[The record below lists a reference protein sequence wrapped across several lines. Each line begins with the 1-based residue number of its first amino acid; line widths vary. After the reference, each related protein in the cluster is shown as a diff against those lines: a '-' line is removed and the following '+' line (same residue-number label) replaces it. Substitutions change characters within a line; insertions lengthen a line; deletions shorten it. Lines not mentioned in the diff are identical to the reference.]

1 MQNRILK
8 FFNFMNVFEN
18 KKNFKRAMVLLC
30 IATIFNLFV
39 RIEAIYNASSG
50 NLMIPIVMPIAIAVI
65 GFITITLSALLI
77 QYTWYRRV
85 NYGFALQF
93 AATVDVIVSFVSF
106 IMFLFNGTS
115 IDSKFVII
123 TGYVGILMLISIM
136 SYAVAKYT
144 TDRQVAIEPELDDS
158 FEEGGFDINDI
169 EDDAQPENNKSIKI
183 TFMGNLFRSFVVIFA
198 KPFIV
203 VGLGMGVASQIM

>member
-1 MQNRILK
+1 MQNKILK

-18 KKNFKRAMVLLC
+18 KKNFKRSMVLLF
-30 IATIFNLFV
+30 IATLFNLFI
-39 RIEAIYNASSG
+39 RIEAIYDASSG

-77 QYTWYRRV
+77 QYTWYNRV

-106 IMFLFNGTS
+106 IMFLFNGTA
-115 IDSKFVII
+115 IDSKTVII
-123 TGYVGILMLISIM
+123 AGYVGIFILISIM

-144 TDRQVAIEPELDDS
+144 TNRQTVIEPELDDS
-158 FEEGGFDINDI
+158 FEEGGFDVNDV
-169 EDDAQPENNKSIKI
+169 ESDTQVDNSKSIKV
-183 TFMGNLFRSFVVIFA
+183 TFFGNIFRSFVVIFA